1 MRKPKYRILLGD
13 NRKTLPTIPDGSI
26 ACCVT
31 SPPYYGLR
39 DYGGMEEQIGLEATP
54 EEYVAELVKVFEEV
68 KRVLRDDGTLWLN
81 IGDTHYNYRPTSG
94 DDTRPHSFGGART
107 DAMKRGL
114 PKDNSKTHRGRKLTT
129 VKQKDLIG
137 IPWML
142 AFALRAAG
150 WYLRQDII
158 WSKPNPMPESVGD
171 RCTKA
176 HEYIFLLTKKPRYY
190 FDKEAAKEAAVTGGQ
205 RKRRSVWHVPTV
217 PYKGAHFATF
227 PPELIEPCIRIG
239 APKGSRVLDPFG
251 GSGTTAGVALAL
263 GCDATLCEL
272 DPNSAKLVK
281 DRVKSIGRAYKL
293 KLTEE
298 QDMEIKLSVSAFK
311 PKVQTGDPKRDLA
324 TSPSGRQTSGAMSA
338 TEITNIAQDLLD
350 KIYKRKIP
358 ILSEHSLRSAA
369 TDAVN
374 NWVNRSTASKLT
386 KEVKQKAATKLVNR
400 IVALFNKQEPKGVS
414 APNGTDSKA
423 KKFSKA
429 EIEKIAGRLVH
440 YVKFSGAVDSKTKD
454 NAIDR
459 IMNDWTGKHSV
470 QYTNQSRLLNKDAV
484 KKQLVAAIN
493 KKAGDSK
500 KAPASAPSDKVVPN
514 TVAATK
520 EERLKA
526 QILAGTKLRNQFQG
540 MLAKAP
546 SMTAKSIENI
556 RKHCVAYNKVITSV
570 QRGNE
575 ALAETTK
582 IEGLRGIESVKNY
595 VNSVLGLT
603 YGYVEIAKQL
613 GVAQTALKDKI
624 NAGITVETSNVELKR
639 TAKAN
644 AQRALGSV
652 AKALSRRN
660 CQLPTSFQR
669 EVEKVFVDAAMSGD
683 IKKAKELLRDRIDI
697 FVADVFRNKT
707 KLYSAK

>member
-1 MRKPKYRILLGD
+1 MRKPKYRVLLGD
-13 NRKTLPTIPDGSI
+13 NRKTLLTIPDKSI
-26 ACCVT
+26 SCCVT

-293 KLTEE
+293 KLNEE

-324 TSPSGRQTSGAMSA
+324 TSPSGRQSVMSA
-338 TEITNIAQDLLD
+338 TEITNIAQSIVD
-350 KIYKRKIP
+350 KMRKRNLP
-358 ILSEHSLRSAA
+358 IRSEHSLRKAA
-369 TDAVN
+369 TEAVN
-374 NWVNRSTASKLT
+374 SWVNRSTASKLT

-400 IVALFNKQEPKGVS
+400 VVALFNKSEPKGVS
-414 APNGTDSKA
+414 APNGTDAKA

-440 YVKFSGAVDSKTKD
+440 YVKFSGAVDSKNKD
-454 NAIDR
+454 KSIDN
-459 IMNDWTGKHSV
+459 IVKGWADMHSV
-470 QYTNQSRLLNKDAV
+470 QYPNQSRMLNKDAV
-484 KKQLVAAIN
+484 KNQLVELVN
-493 KKAGDSK
+493 KKAGGSK
-500 KAPASAPSDKVVPN
+500 KAPASAPSDKVVP
-514 TVAATK
+514 TTKAATK
-520 EERLKA
+520 EEKLKA

-546 SMTAKSIENI
+546 SMTSKSIENI
-556 RKHCVAYNKVITSV
+556 RKHCDAYLKVINVV
-570 QRGNE
+570 QKGKAE
-575 ALAETTK
+575 LAETTK

-595 VNSVLGLT
+595 VNNVLGLT

-613 GVAQTALKDKI
+613 GVAQTALKSKI
-624 NAGITVETSNVELKR
+624 NEGIIEELSNVQLKR
-639 TAKAN
+639 AAKAN
-644 AQRALGSV
+644 AQRALDPI
-652 AKALSRRN
+652 AKALSKRN

-669 EVEKVFVDAAMSGD
+669 EVEKVFLDAAMSGD
-683 IKKAKELLRDRIDI
+683 IKKAKEVLRDRIDI
-697 FVADVFRNKT
+697 LVADVFRNKT